1 MGLYDI
7 VSAAQGGR
15 CFYNF
20 GRRLQID
27 ETRAAE
33 TVLHLMR
40 ALRPSFESWL
50 GRPGG
55 GFLLLESLSRDGF
68 DQLLASTARFTDSR
82 MRDRGYRLVSEWIA
96 SAPLGIAALDKAA
109 AASNLSRETLMRAL
123 PWIAALMMG
132 ALQRAADRPMR
143 RILARHRGDRFAE
156 HVAEPFAPL
165 LTELNEPQKAAA
177 GGLSRTF
184 ESLVG
189 RLTGSG
195 QAARA

>member
-33 TVLHLMR
+33 TVFHLMR
-40 ALRPSFESWL
+40 ALRPSLESWL
-50 GRPGG
+50 ARPGG

-68 DQLLASTARFTDSR
+68 NRLLGATASFTDSR
-82 MRDRGYRLVSEWIA
+82 MRDRGYRLVSQWIA
-96 SAPLGIAALDKAA
+96 SAPLSIAALDKAA
-109 AASNLSRETLMRAL
+109 AASGLPRETLMRAL

-132 ALQRAADRPMR
+132 ALGRAADKPMR

-165 LTELNEPQKAAA
+165 LKELNEPQKPS
-177 GGLSRTF
+177 GGLTRTLDG
-184 ESLVG
+184 LVG

-195 QAARA
+195 HAARA